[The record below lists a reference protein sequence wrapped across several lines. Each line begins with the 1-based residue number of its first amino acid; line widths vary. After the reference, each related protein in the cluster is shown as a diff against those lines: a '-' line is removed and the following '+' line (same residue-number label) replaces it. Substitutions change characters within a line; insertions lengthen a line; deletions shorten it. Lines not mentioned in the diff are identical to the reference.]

1 MSLTLSDIMEE
12 LKHQG
17 TSQNVKVYRRHGA
30 TGDLF
35 GVSFANLKALKKKI
49 KTDQSLAE
57 SLWETGN
64 IDARMLATMI
74 ADPKTITPETA
85 EKWVKDINYYVLA
98 DSFAVLIA
106 RTDMTRDKVLTWVKS
121 ADEYVRRVGYS
132 TLASALKEGTKLS
145 DEDCLDM
152 LQRIEKEIHSSPN
165 RARQAM
171 NNAVIAIGVFRP
183 ELSEQAVSAAT
194 RIGKVEVDHGDTSCK
209 TPDAVSYI
217 YKSLKRRR

>member
-1 MSLTLSDIMEE
+1 MSLTLKEVMEE

-30 TGDLF
+30 RGDLY

-49 KTDQSLAE
+49 KIDQALAE

-64 IDARMLATMI
+64 IDARMLATMV
-74 ADPKTITPETA
+74 ADPKNITPETA
-85 EKWVKDINYYVLA
+85 EKWMKDIDYYVLA
-98 DSFAVLIA
+98 DSFAGLIA
-106 RTDMTRDKVLTWVKS
+106 RTNMARDKIMTWVKS
-121 ADEYVRRVGYS
+121 GDEYVRQAGYS
-132 TLASALKEGTKLS
+132 TLASALKEGAGLS

-152 LQRIEKEIHSSPN
+152 LQRIEREIHSSPN
-165 RARQAM
+165 RARHAM

-194 RIGKVEVDHGDTSCK
+194 GIGRVEVDHGDTSCK

-217 YKSLKRRR
+217 YKALKRRM